1 MARYYHIACLNKE
14 RDIQIDGGSIRV
26 DLSTIGENDHVMDD
40 VVLLERVSPDSLF
53 FLSGGGTLLVN
64 HRYLLMVER
73 EQSARVNPGQFS
85 LFTGRAD
92 GPHEWEN
99 PPSVTR
105 ELFEELLLYKNDVLL
120 YPRNDTYQT
129 IIDAAHSEAN
139 RTSNAAVKLDLVDMR
154 NGTLEVTRDGKTLYA
169 APAFWVISAQGEI
182 NLLTL
187 FALDINLDAFCAR
200 DGEGTRA
207 IAVLDLVEHRYCM
220 LSQPPKDRHWQDAST
235 LPMSLNLRA
244 VVDYIQAHPEL
255 VKA

>member
-1 MARYYHIACLNKE
+1 MTRYYHIACLDKKKAV
-14 RDIQIDGGSIRV
+14 DIDGGTIRV
-26 DLSTIGENDHVMDD
+26 DLSTIGENGHVMDD
-40 VVLLERVSPDSLF
+40 VALLERVSPETLF

-73 EQSARVNPGQFS
+73 EQTARVNPGQFS

-92 GPHEWEN
+92 GLQEWEN

-120 YPRNDTYQT
+120 YPRNGTYQT
-129 IIDAAHSEAN
+129 IIDATYLAAT
-139 RTSNAAVKLDLVDMR
+139 RTSNAPVALALVDMC
-154 NGTLEVTRDGKTLYA
+154 NGTLEVVRDGKTIYA

-187 FALDINLDAFCAR
+187 FKLNINLEELSAR
-200 DGEGTRA
+200 DGEGSRS
-207 IAVLDLVEHRYCM
+207 IAALDLVDHRYCM
-220 LSQPPKDRHWQDAST
+220 LSQSPKDRRWQDASA

-244 VVDYIQAHPEL
+244 VVDYILSRPEL